1 MIGFEIV
8 LIRLKLNKDKINNEI
23 LPQRKGTNKLQ

>member
-8 LIRLKLNKDKINNEI
+8 LIRLLNKDKINNEI